1 MKVVT
6 LTAGLLF
13 LAAVGLFFLS
23 ETLHEIDEAIGGAFY
38 E

>member
-6 LTAGLLF
+6 VTASLLF
-13 LAAVGLFFLS
+13 LAAAGLFFLS
-23 ETLHEIDEAIGGAFY
+23 ETLREIDEAIGGAFY